1 MGWRAHKEAALMEL
15 TSMWFVKHETP
26 TVCRIGKI
34 VGKVAAEVYLA
45 EFEAIG
51 GGSPLE
57 LFSLG
62 EMLETRN
69 GMTVKA
75 FQFFNSK
82 EEMETFVRWL
92 TEMPKRE
99 GGATVTAL
107 ADRRAELMA

>member
-1 MGWRAHKEAALMEL
+1 MEL

-26 TVCRIGKI
+26 TVCRFGKI

-62 EMLETRN
+62 EMLETRS
-69 GMTVKA
+69 GMTVKS

-82 EEMETFVRWL
+82 EELETFATWL
-92 TEMPKRE
+92 TTMPKRE
-99 GGATVTAL
+99 GGATVTTL
-107 ADRRAELMA
+107 ASHRQ